1 RPLPRMSIGSEGACL
16 SKMSYMVL
24 RRATCHDFAQPA
36 WHRAHARR
44 TPYRHRPLFGVDRDW
59 TPCSSNQREIAPRNS
74 EKILIYSATNRYTI
88 RTEIAPFVAYFRNT
102 TRYP

>member
-1 RPLPRMSIGSEGACL
+1 MISPTRLPDAIRMQD
-16 SKMSYMVL
+16 V
-24 RRATCHDFAQPA
+24 RH
-36 WHRAHARR
+36 
-44 TPYRHRPLFGVDRDW
+44 RHRPLFGVDRDW
-59 TPCSSNQREIAPRNS
+59 TPCSSNQRDLAPRNS